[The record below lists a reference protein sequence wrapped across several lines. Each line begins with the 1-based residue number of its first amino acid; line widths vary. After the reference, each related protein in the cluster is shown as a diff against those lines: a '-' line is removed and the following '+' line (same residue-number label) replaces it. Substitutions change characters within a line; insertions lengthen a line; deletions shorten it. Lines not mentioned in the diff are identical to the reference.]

1 MQIRRLS
8 GFLTRAT
15 QIILYAYVIRYA
27 EKMFSRKYRGVLLRC
42 HSPRSFDTR
51 KLSKYI
57 PARSASV
64 SPLIGIRT
72 FFLFFFLLF
81 ALNYT
86 HIHIVGTHARF
97 ELIFRF
103 DAILLSRMTQEK
115 KKDRL
120 AEEKV
125 ERHDRAILR
134 MILRFFL
141 SALVSISNVV
151 ENVQLFPLALQN
163 FYGLLLQ
170 SSRSARRFSP
180 SERKDLERRC

>member
-1 MQIRRLS
+1 
-8 GFLTRAT
+8 
-15 QIILYAYVIRYA
+15 
-27 EKMFSRKYRGVLLRC
+27 MFSRKYRGVLLRC